1 MSENIFS
8 EPTGSGC
15 DPSRI
20 LRGDAANVSGEA
32 LVARLALM
40 TQLEASLRRSR
51 ASLLAL
57 DLEGI
62 RLGTSEQIQLAR
74 SLAALSQPS
83 RENAPASE
91 AEGERGKNSGPAH
104 ACRAGAQVILDLVR
118 MHAALLRRAQSKLR
132 VLANMLAGPSATY
145 GPFTAR
151 TFETPR
157 KRMGQSNCA

>member
-8 EPTGSGC
+8 EPTASDC
-15 DPSRI
+15 DPI

-32 LVARLALM
+32 LVARLGLM
-40 TQLEASLRRSR
+40 TQLEASLRCSR

-74 SLAALSQPS
+74 SLAALSRPS
-83 RENAPASE
+83 RGNAPASE
-91 AEGERGKNSGPAH
+91 GESERAKNSGLLL
-104 ACRAGAQVILDLVR
+104 ACRASAQNILELVR
-118 MHAALLRRAQSKLR
+118 VHAALLRRAQSKLR